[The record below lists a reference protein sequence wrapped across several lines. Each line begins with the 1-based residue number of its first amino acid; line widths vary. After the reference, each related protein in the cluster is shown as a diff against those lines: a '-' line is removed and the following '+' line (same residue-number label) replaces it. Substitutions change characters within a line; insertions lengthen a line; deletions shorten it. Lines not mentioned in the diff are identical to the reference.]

1 MGERFVEL
9 LDGVKHLDL
18 VFSEA
23 KGMDICYIGLCDW
36 DDPSRLLIL
45 QTIPVNATKEQRKMA
60 LAITSVLIALLH
72 RFGHFDVGVALLAE
86 DGGKVFHH
94 EAIGA
99 QCRSTLGCARIPEAP
114 TQFNF
119 SGIRGHISRSAQP
132 VVLN

>member
-60 LAITSVLIALLH
+60 LAITSVLIA
-72 RFGHFDVGVALLAE
+72 
-86 DGGKVFHH
+86 
-94 EAIGA
+94 
-99 QCRSTLGCARIPEAP
+99 
-114 TQFNF
+114 
-119 SGIRGHISRSAQP
+119 
-132 VVLN
+132 